1 VKEIFSEAVLDQI
14 ALGSMGIP
22 RLINT
27 ICDNVLLEG
36 FLRKRD
42 TLEVDLVKDVV
53 RDLGLTG

>member
-1 VKEIFSEAVLDQI
+1 
-14 ALGSMGIP
+14 MGIP

-42 TLEVDLVKDVV
+42 TLDVDLVKDVV